1 MLNDNATVSGNT
13 AGIEGAGG
21 AGGIYNPSGTVTLN
35 DFATVSHNTAGTD
48 GGGIFNTNGGTVT
61 GAVAGRNVFAN
72 KPDDIAT

>member
-1 MLNDNATVSGNT
+1 MTCGFGRSPEFPLPGWLAFWLAHLCD
-13 AGIEGAGG
+13 
-21 AGGIYNPSGTVTLN
+21 
-35 DFATVSHNTAGTD
+35 DFAAVSRNTAGTD